1 MVKTTRRGALGI
13 LGGAAAAGLARPA
26 IAQQPQTVKFVN
38 VVELSGA
45 GVTSGT
51 NWRDGIELAVRELNA
66 AGGILG
72 RRIEVQH
79 LDTASNPG
87 QARALVTR
95 AIDQDPYILFGPVFS
110 GSVMVSM
117 QVAQEARMP
126 QFTGGEATA
135 ITVQGN
141 PYIFRTSFS
150 QVQAMPKV
158 AAYLADQVRAQSV
171 SVIWVNNDFGKGG
184 RDAIMAELQRRNVR
198 VAVDVST
205 EQNQVDFSSAVLRA
219 KNANADAL
227 FVYLNEDESA
237 RILRE
242 IRRQGY
248 DKPIIGETVLPSQQ
262 VIELAGEAANGI
274 RGHVGLTVNAPIPGI
289 QDFSRRFQAAF
300 NRISDH
306 NGIKGFFAVH
316 VVNALTKRLGRFDR
330 QAFADAMKNVRITIQ
345 DEPGVLMDVSYDDK
359 GNLDRDSFLVEVRNG
374 RQEVVAVLPPIGRR

>member
-1 MVKTTRRGALGI
+1 MAKTTRREALGI
-13 LGGAAAAGLARPA
+13 LGGAAAVGLARPA

-117 QVAQEARMP
+117 AVAQEARMP

-135 ITVQGN
+135 ITAQGN

-158 AAYLADQVRAQSV
+158 AAYLKDQVRAQSV
-171 SVIWVNNDFGKGG
+171 SIIWVNNDFGKGG
-184 RDAIMAELQRRNVR
+184 RDAIMAELQRRGVR
-198 VAVDVST
+198 VAIDVST

-262 VIELAGEAANGI
+262 VIELAGDAANGI
-274 RGHVGLTVNAPIPGI
+274 RGHVGLTVNAPIPAI

-316 VVNALTKRLGRFDR
+316 VVNAVTKRLGRFDR
-330 QAFADAMKNVRITIQ
+330 QAFAEAMKNIRITTA
-345 DEPGVLMDVSYDDK
+345 DAPGVLMDVSYDDK

-374 RQEVVAVLPPIGRR
+374 RQEVVAVLPPIGRS

>member
-1 MVKTTRRGALGI
+1 
-13 LGGAAAAGLARPA
+13 
-26 IAQQPQTVKFVN
+26 
-38 VVELSGA
+38 
-45 GVTSGT
+45 
-51 NWRDGIELAVRELNA
+51 
-66 AGGILG
+66 
-72 RRIEVQH
+72 
-79 LDTASNPG
+79 
-87 QARALVTR
+87 
-95 AIDQDPYILFGPVFS
+95 
-110 GSVMVSM
+110 
-117 QVAQEARMP
+117 MP

-135 ITVQGN
+135 ITAQGN

-171 SVIWVNNDFGKGG
+171 SIIWVNNDFGKGG

-205 EQNQVDFSSAVLRA
+205 EQNQVDFSSAVVRA

-274 RGHVGLTVNAPIPGI
+274 RGHVGLTVNAPIPAI

-316 VVNALTKRLGRFDR
+316 VVNAVTKRLGRFDR
-330 QAFADAMKNVRITIQ
+330 QALADAMKNIRITTA
-345 DEPGVLMDVSYDDK
+345 DAPGVLMDVSYDDK

>member
-1 MVKTTRRGALGI
+1 MVKATRRQALGLI
-13 LGGAAAAGLARPA
+13 GGAAAASGLRSPA
-26 IAQQPQTVKFVN
+26 IAQQQTVKFIN

-95 AIDQDPYILFGPVFS
+95 AIDADPYILFGPVFS

-117 QVAQEARMP
+117 AVAQEARMP
-126 QFTGGEATA
+126 QFTGGEATS
-135 ITVQGN
+135 ITQQGN

-171 SVIWVNNDFGKGG
+171 SVIYVNNDFGKGG

-262 VIELAGEAANGI
+262 VIELAGDAANGI
-274 RGHVGLTVNAPIPGI
+274 RGHVGLTVNAPVPGI

-316 VVNALTKRLGRFDR
+316 VVNAVTKRLGRFDR
-330 QAFADAMKNVRITIQ
+330 QAFAQAMKNVRITIQ
-345 DEPGVLMDVSYDDK
+345 DEPGVLMDVSYNDK
-359 GNLDRDSFLVEVRNG
+359 GDLDRDSFLVEVRNG
-374 RQEVVAVLPPIGRR
+374 RQEVVAVLPPIGRS